1 MLYQPLITN
10 SVPYVARRSEI
21 KKFLA
26 NIHHETEIIY
36 CHRGRAVIR
45 AGEKEYVLK
54 DGTALFIGS
63 LVPHEGIESY
73 EYNEGLVIEVG
84 PMFLGDRFKS
94 FQTPAAESKLYTRKN
109 AEELCDILDEVYNM
123 CGEKTGVS
131 ELMTLGNIYRICGH
145 ILGDIEKRRGS
156 DTEIQLPRSAEIEKA
171 LELVYHYYSE
181 PITVQQ
187 AAELCGY
194 GKSNFCKVF
203 KEITGIGFHTFL
215 NSYRVKNAGYLLSNS
230 DKTLDEISVMVGLR
244 EAKTLCR
251 VFKEFTGIT
260 PGEYRK
266 QHCK

>member
-21 KKFLA
+21 KKFFA

-36 CHRGRAVIR
+36 CYKGRAVIR
-45 AGEKEYVLK
+45 AGEKEYVLR

-63 LVPHEGIESY
+63 LVPHEGIESCK
-73 EYNEGLVIEVG
+73 YNEGLVIEVG

-94 FQTPAAESKLYTRKN
+94 FQTTEAESKLYTREN
-109 AEELCDILDEVYNM
+109 AKELCDILDEVYFL
-123 CGEKTGVS
+123 CTKKTGAS
-131 ELMTLGNIYRICGH
+131 ELMTVGNVYRICGH
-145 ILGDIEKRRGS
+145 ILGDIENRCGSDKEVQSPRGS
-156 DTEIQLPRSAEIEKA
+156 EIEKA

-203 KEITGIGFHTFL
+203 KGITGIGFHSFL
-215 NSYRVKNAGYLLSNS
+215 NSYRVKNAGYLISNS
-230 DKTLDEISVMVGLR
+230 DKTLDEIALMVGLR

-266 QHCK
+266 LHCK